1 MKVIVASDNLGKIKE
16 IQSYLEDLFI
26 TLIPQKDYH
35 VPSIEETGLSFIENA
50 LLKARHAA
58 KYCDLP
64 ALADDSGLAVDALGG
79 SPGIY
84 SARYAG
90 PLAKDKDNINKLL
103 QATAHIPEENRQ
115 ASFYCALVY
124 VRNALD
130 PVPIICL
137 GKWDGTLLREPQGEN
152 GFGYD
157 PIFYVPE
164 AKCSAAELSDVQKNT
179 LSHRAKAMKML
190 ITELHQL
197 K

>member
-79 SPGIY
+79 APGIY

-157 PIFYVPE
+157 PIFYVPD

>member
-79 SPGIY
+79 APGIY